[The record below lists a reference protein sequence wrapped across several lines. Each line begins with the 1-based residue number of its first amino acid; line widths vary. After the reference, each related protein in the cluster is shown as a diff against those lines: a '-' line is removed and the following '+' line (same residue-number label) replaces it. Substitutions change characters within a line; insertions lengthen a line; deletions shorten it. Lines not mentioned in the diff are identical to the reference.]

1 MTRTLLAFAL
11 LVLSAGVAAQVPP
24 PPPPPTNPTPAQ
36 QPGTPPAQPPA
47 GQRGGGRG
55 RGAVQVMTL
64 DDGRVARRRAD
75 SREVHAGG

>member
-11 LVLSAGVAAQVPP
+11 LVPLAGLGAQVPP
-24 PPPPPTNPTPAQ
+24 PPPPPTNPTTAQ

-55 RGAVQVMTL
+55 RGGVQVMTL
-64 DDGRVARRRAD
+64 TTAGVARRRAD
-75 SREVHAGG
+75 PREVHAGG